1 MTHFEG
7 RAKQESRCCHAGL
20 TPALTAVGLQIPAAL
35 PDVCQQILSRDRHRL
50 EFFTAPG
57 RTMKRNKFM
66 MYRMMIAAALFAA
79 VSAAPVMAYTRSP
92 SMADAAVRKN
102 IPPPPKPTPAPP
114 KPPAPT
120 SGKKQP

>member
-1 MTHFEG
+1 
-7 RAKQESRCCHAGL
+7 
-20 TPALTAVGLQIPAAL
+20 
-35 PDVCQQILSRDRHRL
+35 
-50 EFFTAPG
+50 
-57 RTMKRNKFM
+57 MKRNKFM

-92 SMADAAVRKN
+92 SMADTSVRKN
-102 IPPPPKPTPAPP
+102 IPPPPKPAPAPP